1 MRLPGRLFLS
11 NIVVIAVGAVAAYV
25 TVRLLAPRFFA
36 REAEAV
42 VRALLAGPGRP
53 RRELLGT
60 VRGAFVSAL
69 TTALLFGTLASVVV
83 AAIAAA
89 LVTRRLVRPLN
100 AVRQATRL
108 IAAGHYQASVPVPRE
123 PELADLARDVDTL
136 ATRLADTEERRSRLL
151 GEVAHE
157 MRTPLTSLEGYL
169 EGLIDGVFAP
179 EPEVLDAVSDELR
192 RLRRLADDL
201 SALSRSE
208 DQRLD
213 LTLADT
219 DLAALAAKAADR
231 LAPQFTDAGV
241 RLSVEVA
248 APLPVWADPDRLTQV
263 LTNILGNAL
272 AATPAGGLVTVRT
285 AAPPGLAQV
294 MIGDTGIGLG
304 VADTERVF
312 ERFYRAPRPPAQPST
327 ATGSGIGLT
336 IARNIARAHGGEVTA
351 ASDGLGQGATFTLSL
366 PRLTTGPG
374 RGQSAS
380 APSRRAG
387 RAGG

>member
-1 MRLPGRLFLS
+1 V
-11 NIVVIAVGAVAAYV
+11 N
-25 TVRLLAPRFFA
+25 
-36 REAEAV
+36 
-42 VRALLAGPGRP
+42 
-53 RRELLGT
+53 
-60 VRGAFVSAL
+60 
-69 TTALLFGTLASVVV
+69 
-83 AAIAAA
+83 
-89 LVTRRLVRPLN
+89 
-100 AVRQATRL
+100 
-108 IAAGHYQASVPVPRE
+108 
-123 PELADLARDVDTL
+123 TL